1 MPKRKKSKLPT
12 KVFKYE
18 IGPPIMGALLVDE
31 QIRKSGHYQN
41 DIIGLTNQGREEY
54 REERAKRFPKYPRC
68 EAKIE
73 DLDEQCKKIRK
84 KIKAHKIAT
93 RSRKVP
99 PELKAELKPVALEL
113 KAAQEELEQ
122 LREAIKLNPGFASWT
137 ENHNAEYDEKKRTL
151 RGAYGPD
158 GKGVYWGTYNLAEA
172 SAQQACKDSH
182 ADPRFRAFRGEGRIG
197 VQIQGGMSIA
207 DLKTSSQFQIDVP
220 NAIQDNMRCSKCNGE
235 GRIPIRTG
243 KHKGEHSY
251 TTVPCHEHDGL
262 TRGEWRRAERTTMR
276 IRVSS
281 MPDRSPIWAEFPMI
295 MHRPLPDDAKIMGAV
310 VTRRKTGIY
319 RPWTWHLCITCE
331 SKKFDC
337 AVPLPDQQ
345 GTATINFGWRMMGNQ
360 LRVATVRDEKGNVEE
375 ILLPASVS
383 DRFRKCDDLRSIID
397 KQFNIARE
405 ELMSWMRRLKSP
417 LPEWFLKS
425 FAGKKK
431 NRKWKMWD
439 EKEDVR
445 KNIAIPS
452 LAQAIQN
459 LSLWKSP
466 SRLARLV
473 GNWSGLRF
481 KEDDVILPSLWGWR
495 KKWMHLEDWNIHNR
509 CNALNIRDDFYNKTA
524 VRLTMAKKTL
534 FIEDFKKKRV
544 VERPQ
549 PEEETT
555 GSQIAREHRMWA
567 AISMLQLALK
577 QNGVKYHCAVGF
589 VKAKNNTQR
598 CSFCG
603 TLNDFNAAKELVH
616 TCTECGKTWDQDGNN
631 VVNIEKRVASG
642 QVVPLVMPEDVSVK
656 SGTSDNPIGGV
667 IRTDRDARRDLY
679 NLPKIKADL

>member
-12 KVFKYE
+12 KVFRYE
-18 IGPPIMGALLVDE
+18 LDSPIMGALLVDDR
-31 QIRKSGHYQN
+31 IRKSGHYQN
-41 DIIGLTNQGREEY
+41 DIIGLSNNGREEY
-54 REERAKRFPKYPRC
+54 REERAKRFPRYNRC
-68 EAKIE
+68 EARVS
-73 DLDEQCKKIRK
+73 DLDEQCKQIRK
-84 KIKAHKIAT
+84 QIKAHKIAT

-99 PELKAELKPVALEL
+99 LEL
-113 KAAQEELEQ
+113 KKQLKPLSIELMAAKKDLKK
-122 LREAIKLNPGFASWT
+122 LRETVKLNPSFARWIRS
-137 ENHNAEYDEKKRTL
+137 HDDKYGSLKRDL
-151 RGAYGPD
+151 RGEYGPE
-158 GKGVYWGTYNLAEA
+158 GKGIYWGTYNLAEA
-172 SAQQACKDSH
+172 SAQQACKDSRT
-182 ADPRFRAFRGEGRIG
+182 DPKFRSFRGEGRIG
-197 VQIQGGMSIA
+197 VQIQGGMSIS
-207 DLKTSSQFQIDVP
+207 DLKTSPQLQIDVP
-220 NAIQDNMRCSKCNGE
+220 DAIQNNMRCSKCDGE
-235 GRIPIRTG
+235 GRIPIREG
-243 KHKGEHSY
+243 KKSGMHGY
-251 TTVPCHEHDGL
+251 TTVPPHVHDGL

-276 IRVSS
+276 IRVGS

-345 GTATINFGWRMMGNQ
+345 GTSAINFGWRMMGNQ
-360 LRVATVRDEKGNVEE
+360 LRVAMVKDEHGNVEE

-383 DRFRKCDDLRSIID
+383 DRFRKCNDLKSIID

-405 ELMSWMRRLKSP
+405 ELTGWMKTRKSP
-417 LPEWFLKS
+417 LPDWFLQS

-431 NRKWKMWD
+431 NRKWKMWN
-439 EKEDVR
+439 EKEDA
-445 KNIAIPS
+445 KKDIEIPS
-452 LAQAIQN
+452 LGQAIQN

-481 KEDDVILPSLWGWR
+481 KGDDVILPSLHGWR

-524 VRLTMAKKTL
+524 VRLTRAKKEL
-534 FIEDFKKKRV
+534 IIEDFKKKRV
-544 VERPQ
+544 VERPL
-549 PEEETT
+549 PEEETE

-567 AISMLQLALK
+567 AISMFQLAIK
-577 QNGVKYHCAVGF
+577 QAGVKYHCAVNL
-589 VKAKNNTQR
+589 VKSKNNTQR

-603 TLNDFNAAKELVH
+603 EVNSFNAAKELVH
-616 TCTECGKTWDQDGNN
+616 TCTGCGETWDQDGNN
-631 VVNIEKRVASG
+631 VVNIEKRAASG

-656 SGTSDNPIGGV
+656 SGTCDNPMGGV
-667 IRTDRDARRDLY
+667 IRTNRDARKDLHD
-679 NLPKIKADL
+679 LPKIKADL